1 MNFNIYNRN
10 CSIRKS
16 KLIVIYLRNES
27 QEHAH
32 LMNVQVKIISEIP
45 FFIVHATAVYF
56 YILNILFLFDIFRRC
71 KALYGQYFMQFCL
84 AILLRCKLKKKIDSE
99 VTRPR
104 MNMSWNV
111 AACCR

>member
-16 KLIVIYLRNES
+16 KLIVIYLRNER

-45 FFIVHATAVYF
+45 FFIFHATAVYF
-56 YILNILFLFDIFRRC
+56 YILNILFLFYIFFVAV
-71 KALYGQYFMQFCL
+71 KPYIGNISNNFVSPFCCD
-84 AILLRCKLKKKIDSE
+84 A
-99 VTRPR
+99 
-104 MNMSWNV
+104 N
-111 AACCR
+111 

>member
-32 LMNVQVKIISEIP
+32 FNESFQKYL
-45 FFIVHATAVYF
+45 FFYCSCNGSIFLYF
-56 YILNILFLFDIFRRC
+56 KYSFFVRYFFKC
-71 KALYGQYFMQFCL
+71 KALYGQYFMQFCP
-84 AILLRCKLKKKIDSE
+84 AILLRCKLKKKN
-99 VTRPR
+99 R
-104 MNMSWNV
+104 
-111 AACCR
+111 